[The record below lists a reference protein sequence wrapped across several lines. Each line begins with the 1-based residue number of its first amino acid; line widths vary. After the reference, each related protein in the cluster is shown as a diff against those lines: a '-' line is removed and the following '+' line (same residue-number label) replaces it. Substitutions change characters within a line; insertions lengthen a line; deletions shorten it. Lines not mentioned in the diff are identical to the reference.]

1 MVDSTNNFE
10 SIKYAISIDKN
21 SQYPNNNGN
30 FILYAH
36 SGNSSI
42 AFFKDLNKVEINDSV
57 YVYYNGIKYEYVI
70 YDKYD
75 VVKTGKVKIISSK
88 KEKYITLITCT
99 QGKEGYQ
106 TIVIGKNVNEE
117 KY

>member
-1 MVDSTNNFE
+1 MV
-10 SIKYAISIDKN
+10 
-21 SQYPNNNGN
+21 
-30 FILYAH
+30 ILYAH
-36 SGNSSI
+36 SWNSRI
-42 AFFKDLNKVEINDSV
+42 AFFRNLNKVKINDRV
-57 YVYYNGIKYEYVI
+57 FVYYNGIKYEYII

-99 QGKEGYQ
+99 QDKEGYQ
-106 TIVIGKNVNEE
+106 TIVIGKSINEE